1 MISRVPVNGPLLWS
15 GAFIVIAALTVA
27 ATVPAV
33 VVAALRSGGD
43 AEVGEKLAN
52 AMKEAEENLNSDL
65 ARFRGRSPFVKPKP
79 IRKEAPVIER
89 PALVD
94 STPPPPPPPP
104 EETKP
109 AVQPPYRGPTIRA
122 IALDEVWFHGDAKL
136 KVGESGG
143 GVKLLSV
150 NAPWSAQVE
159 FDGWEYKV
167 PFLTQ
172 DLSGV
177 LASNSSD
184 AAKIEAAAA
193 AIIRGQPDSG
203 ASSAAPAPAP
213 AANGGAAPAEGER
226 TPPRAPGRRAA
237 RPRSSDE

>member
-1 MISRVPVNGPLLWS
+1 MMSRVPVNGPLLWS

-27 ATVPAV
+27 VQVPAV
-33 VVAALRSGGD
+33 VVAALRGGGD
-43 AEVGEKLAN
+43 AEVGEKLA
-52 AMKEAEENLNSDL
+52 ASMAKAEENLNSDL

-79 IRKEAPVIER
+79 IRNEAPVIER
-89 PALVD
+89 PVLVD
-94 STPPPPPPPP
+94 STPPPPPPP

-143 GVKLLSV
+143 GVKLISV
-150 NAPWSAQVE
+150 NAPWSAKVE
-159 FDGWEYKV
+159 FDGWEYTV
-167 PFLTQ
+167 AFLTQ

-177 LASNSSD
+177 LASNTAD
-184 AAKIEAAAA
+184 AAKNEAAAA
-193 AIIRGQPDSG
+193 AIIRGQPDTSG
-203 ASSAAPAPAP
+203 TSAAPVP
-213 AANGGAAPAEGER
+213 AADGGAAAADGER
-226 TPPRAPGRRAA
+226 TPPRAAPGRRAA